1 MNDGE
6 WNVWFF
12 EEGFL
17 GAGKGNAW
25 RGDWMEHLA
34 KPSEGE
40 MKYVDENCQDISEFK
55 GERKIT
61 KYGQQKNQ
69 SKKELNKRQ
78 INHWW

>member
-1 MNDGE
+1 M
-6 WNVWFF
+6 
-12 EEGFL
+12 
-17 GAGKGNAW
+17 GKGNAW

-61 KYGQQKNQ
+61 KYGQ
-69 SKKELNKRQ
+69 KKIKARKK
-78 INHWW
+78 

>member
-1 MNDGE
+1 
-6 WNVWFF
+6 
-12 EEGFL
+12 
-17 GAGKGNAW
+17 
-25 RGDWMEHLA
+25 
-34 KPSEGE
+34 

>member
-1 MNDGE
+1 M
-6 WNVWFF
+6 
-12 EEGFL
+12 
-17 GAGKGNAW
+17 GKGNAW

-61 KYGQQKNQ
+61 KYGQQKK
-69 SKKELNKRQ
+69 SKQEINEQKTNKSLMINNRCSMASLNET
-78 INHWW
+78 WE